1 MMADHWK
8 TIANALG
15 APGVDEPEVEAEPI
29 ASEAKPEPAPRSP
42 HAQFSQESNKPSA
55 DRQVSPRNQDTDSST
70 EPASADARR
79 GLDNLSPGFVFDPNV
94 PIPDE
99 ALSFKSTKFRRTT
112 PQTTPA
118 AGSFSEPPT
127 PAAEARREAPRMPDR
142 IEPTSAPTA
151 ASPPPKPAKR
161 KSSWESLA
169 SMFNI
174 KVDRSKPAEVEEVR
188 PQPTEPPTPAAA
200 PNLRDS
206 ERPSRSS
213 STRHESDQQLS
224 IFSGGQST
232 TAPNAALRS
241 MFGDVP
247 QSTNESWGKP
257 RMVDDLGWDD
267 EEVKP
272 TSTTHSTAKPSFQ
285 SSQPAADEEAGEETV
300 RRGRR
305 RRRGRRGRGDSL
317 ETTAP
322 ASEKTEHWGEAEE
335 VASSVD
341 DDWPEPECFEEVES
355 EVSPA
360 RAERELD
367 SEFDAE
373 ADELSSEGEP
383 LRRSSRRRRRGGR
396 GREREP
402 VDGSESVPR
411 DRQPPRARV
420 APPAAIEDEDDD
432 GVGFVPEVDDED
444 DFDGDIAGE
453 TPRRNAAGEEDRNTR
468 SRRRRR
474 GRGGSGRGREEGSGD
489 DQAARPQGSAARP
502 HSSATRPQGPP
513 EMQRAARS
521 GRPSEDDD
529 FDADIEPIAGFE
541 GEEDDAGSD
550 GKQHRNIP
558 TWADSIESL
567 VSANMENRKRGDNRG
582 APRGRPKGRR

>member
-1 MMADHWK
+1 MADHWK

-29 ASEAKPEPAPRSP
+29 ASEVKPEPAPKSP
-42 HAQFSQESNKPSA
+42 QPQFSQESNKSLA
-55 DRQVSPRNQDTDSST
+55 DRQATARNQDTDSSRERVST
-70 EPASADARR
+70 EVR
-79 GLDNLSPGFVFDPNV
+79 GSLDNSSTEFVFDPNL

-99 ALSFKSTKFRRTT
+99 ALSFKSTKIPRTP

-142 IEPTSAPTA
+142 TEPTSVPTA

-174 KVDRSKPAEVEEVR
+174 KVDRSKPAEAEEEP
-188 PQPTEPPTPAAA
+188 PQPVEPTPPAAA
-200 PNLRDS
+200 PIMRDS
-206 ERPSRSS
+206 DRSVRS
-213 STRHESDQQLS
+213 GSARQASDQQLS
-224 IFSGGQST
+224 IFSGGQPT
-232 TAPNAALRS
+232 TEPNAALRS

-267 EEVKP
+267 EEAKP
-272 TSTTHSTAKPSFQ
+272 TSTAHSTAKASFQ
-285 SSQPAADEEAGEETV
+285 PSQPAADDEVGEETV

-305 RRRGRRGRGDSL
+305 RRRGRRGRGDSQ
-317 ETTAP
+317 ESSAP
-322 ASEKTEHWGEAEE
+322 ATEKADHWGEVEE
-335 VASSVD
+335 VASSGD
-341 DDWPEPECFEEVES
+341 DDWPEPECFEEIEP
-355 EVSPA
+355 EVRTV

-373 ADELSSEGEP
+373 SEEPTNEGEP

-402 VDGSESVPR
+402 VDGSESISR
-411 DRQPPRARV
+411 DRQPPRTRV
-420 APPAAIEDEDDD
+420 VPPAAIEEEEDE
-432 GVGFVPEVDDED
+432 VIGFAPDVDDED
-444 DFDGDIAGE
+444 DFDGDIVGE
-453 TPRRNAAGEEDRNTR
+453 TPRRNAAGEEDRNSRT
-468 SRRRRR
+468 RRRRR
-474 GRGGSGRGREEGSGD
+474 GRGGSGRSREEGSRD
-489 DQAARPQGSAARP
+489 DQAGRTQGSTTRP
-502 HSSATRPQGPP
+502 HSSATRPPGPP
-513 EMQRAARS
+513 EIQRATRS
-521 GRPSEDDD
+521 GRPIEDDD
-529 FDADIEPIAGFE
+529 FDADIEPVVGFE
-541 GEEDDAGSD
+541 GEEDETGSD

-567 VSANMENRKRGDNRG
+567 VTANMENRKRGDNRG